1 MHAPGFSD
9 ARLLIIDDTHANLQ
23 LMERILK
30 RAGYA
35 SVNTSADPT
44 AAVSLYIRLQP
55 DLIVLDLHMP
65 GMDGFEVMEALTD
78 VVPTNSF
85 LPILVLTGDVDRDA
99 RDRALST
106 GAKDF
111 LTKPFDPTELLLR
124 IKNLLETRHLHQV
137 LQNHNEHLENTVAER
152 TSELRQALD
161 TLKEAQSRLKES
173 QEETVRR
180 LSIAAELR
188 DESTGAH
195 IQRMSR
201 YCALMARELGMDSDE
216 CELMRLASQM
226 HDVGKIGIPD
236 SILLKPGPLTLKE
249 RAVME
254 RHCDVGHR
262 ILMGSDAELVGMA
275 ATIAWTHH
283 EKVDGTGYPRGL
295 SGDDIPIQGRI
306 AAVADVFD
314 ALTTERV
321 YKHAF
326 PVNTAVSILRE
337 GSGTH
342 FDPELV
348 ETFLDSLP
356 AAKAILE
363 RFVDEIPI
371 RIRFSEVGLR

>member
-9 ARLLIIDDTHANLQ
+9 ARLLIIDDTDANLQ

-30 RAGYA
+30 RAGYT
-35 SVNTSADPT
+35 SVNTTADPT

-65 GMDGFEVMEALTD
+65 GMDGFEVMEALND

-124 IKNLLETRHLHQV
+124 IRNLLETRQLHQV

-152 TSELRQALD
+152 TGELRQALD

-201 YCALMARELGMDSDE
+201 YCALMARELGMESDE
-216 CELMRLASQM
+216 CELLRLASQM

-262 ILMGSDAELVGMA
+262 ILMGSDAELVVMA

-295 SGDDIPIQGRI
+295 SGDDIPIEGRI

-356 AAKAILE
+356 AATAILE
-363 RFVDEIPI
+363 RFGDEIPV

>member
-9 ARLLIIDDTHANLQ
+9 ARLLIIDDTAANLR
-23 LMERILK
+23 LMERILG
-30 RAGYA
+30 RAGYV
-35 SVNTSADPT
+35 SVTSTADPT
-44 AAVSLYIRLQP
+44 AAVSLYIRMQP

-65 GMDGFEVMEALTD
+65 GMDGFEVIEALRD
-78 VVPTNSF
+78 VVGANSF
-85 LPILVLTGDVDRDA
+85 LPILVLTGDMDRDA

-124 IKNLLETRHLHQV
+124 IRNLLETRHLHLE
-137 LQNHNEHLENTVAER
+137 LQSHNEHLENTVAER
-152 TSELRQALD
+152 TRELRSALGTLEQAQ
-161 TLKEAQSRLKES
+161 ARLKES

-180 LSIAAELR
+180 LSIAAEFR

-201 YCALMARELGMDSDE
+201 YCALMVRELGGNAE
-216 CELMRLASQM
+216 RTELVWLASQM

-236 SILLKPGPLTLKE
+236 SILLKPGPLTQKE
-249 RAVME
+249 RVVME

-262 ILMGSDAELVGMA
+262 ILMGSDAELVVMA

-283 EKVDGTGYPRGL
+283 EKVDGSGYPRGL
-295 SGDDIPIQGRI
+295 SGDDIPIEGRI
-306 AAVADVFD
+306 AAIADVFD

-321 YKHAF
+321 YKQAF
-326 PVNTAVSILRE
+326 PVGTAISILRE

-348 ETFLDSLP
+348 ETFLDSMP
-356 AAKAILE
+356 SVTAILD
-363 RFVDEIPI
+363 RFVDDIPI
-371 RIRFSEVGLR
+371 RIRLTEVGLG

>member
-9 ARLLIIDDTHANLQ
+9 ARLLIIDDTDANLQ

-30 RAGYA
+30 RAGYT
-35 SVNTSADPT
+35 SVNTTADPT

-65 GMDGFEVMEALTD
+65 GMDGFEVMEALND

-124 IKNLLETRHLHQV
+124 IRNLLETRQLHQV

-152 TSELRQALD
+152 TGELRQALD

-201 YCALMARELGMDSDE
+201 YCALMARELGMESDE
-216 CELMRLASQM
+216 CELLRLASQM

-262 ILMGSDAELVGMA
+262 ILMGSDAELVVMA

-295 SGDDIPIQGRI
+295 SGDDIPIEGRI

-356 AAKAILE
+356 AATAILE

-371 RIRFSEVGLR
+371 RIRFSEVGSR

>member
-9 ARLLIIDDTHANLQ
+9 ARLLIIDDTAANLQ
-23 LMERILK
+23 LMERILT
-30 RAGYA
+30 RAGYT
-35 SVNTSADPT
+35 SVTTSADPT
-44 AAVSLYIRLQP
+44 SAVSLYIRMQP
-55 DLIVLDLHMP
+55 DLIILDLHMP
-65 GMDGFEVMEALTD
+65 GMDGFEVMEALKD
-78 VVPTNSF
+78 VVPPNSF
-85 LPILVLTGDVDRDA
+85 LPVLVLTGDVDRDA

-152 TSELRQALD
+152 TGELRQALD
-161 TLKEAQSRLKES
+161 TLEQAQSRLKES

-180 LSIAAELR
+180 LSIAAEFR

-201 YCALMARELGMDSDE
+201 YCALMAREMGSDSE
-216 CELMRLASQM
+216 QSELLRLASQM

-236 SILLKPGPLTLKE
+236 SILLKPGPLSAKE
-249 RAVME
+249 RSVME

-262 ILMGSDAELVGMA
+262 ILMGSEAELVVMA

-295 SGDDIPIQGRI
+295 SGEDIPIEGRI
-306 AAVADVFD
+306 AAIADVFD

-326 PVNTAVSILRE
+326 PVSTAISILRE

-342 FDPELV
+342 FDSELV
-348 ETFLDSLP
+348 EVFLDSMP
-356 AAKAILE
+356 SVTSILD
-363 RFVDEIPI
+363 RFVDEVPI
-371 RIRFSEVGLR
+371 RIRLTEAGLR

>member
-9 ARLLIIDDTHANLQ
+9 ARLLIIDDTDANLQ

-30 RAGYA
+30 RAGYT
-35 SVNTSADPT
+35 SVNTTADPT

-65 GMDGFEVMEALTD
+65 GMDGFEVMEALND

-124 IKNLLETRHLHQV
+124 IRNLLETRQLHQV

-152 TSELRQALD
+152 TGELRQALD

-201 YCALMARELGMDSDE
+201 YCALMARELGMESDE
-216 CELMRLASQM
+216 CELLRLASQM

-262 ILMGSDAELVGMA
+262 ILMGSDAELVVMA

-295 SGDDIPIQGRI
+295 SGDDIPIEGRI

-356 AAKAILE
+356 AATAILE
-363 RFVDEIPI
+363 RFGDEIPI
-371 RIRFSEVGLR
+371 RIRFSEVGSR

>member
-9 ARLLIIDDTHANLQ
+9 ARLLIIDDTEANLP
-23 LMERILK
+23 LMERILT
-30 RAGYA
+30 RAGFA
-35 SVNTSADPT
+35 SVTTTSDPT
-44 AAVSLYIRLQP
+44 AAVSLYIRMEP

-65 GMDGFEVMEALTD
+65 GMDGFEVMEALKD
-78 VVPTNSF
+78 VVPPSSF
-85 LPILVLTGDVDRDA
+85 LPILVLTGDIDRDA

-106 GAKDF
+106 GAKDY

-124 IKNLLETRHLHQV
+124 IRNLLETRHLHQV
-137 LQNHNEHLENTVAER
+137 LQGHNEHLENTVAER
-152 TSELRQALD
+152 TGELRQALA
-161 TLKEAQSRLKES
+161 TLEHAQTRLKES

-201 YCALMARELGMDSDE
+201 YCALMARELGSDSE
-216 CELMRLASQM
+216 RVELLRLASQM

-236 SILLKPGPLTLKE
+236 SILLKPGPLSPKE
-249 RAVME
+249 RVVMQ

-262 ILMGSDAELVGMA
+262 ILTGSEAELVVLA
-275 ATIAWTHH
+275 AAIAWTHH
-283 EKVDGTGYPRGL
+283 ERVDGNGYPRGL
-295 SGDDIPIQGRI
+295 SRDDIPIEGRI
-306 AAVADVFD
+306 AAIADVFD

-326 PVNTAVSILRE
+326 PVDTAISILRE

-348 ETFLDSLP
+348 ETFLDSMP
-356 AAKAILE
+356 SVTAILDQ
-363 RFVDEIPI
+363 FVDEAPI
-371 RIRFSEVGLR
+371 RIRLTEAGLR

>member
-9 ARLLIIDDTHANLQ
+9 ARLLIIDDTDANLQ

-30 RAGYA
+30 RAGYT
-35 SVNTSADPT
+35 SVNTTADPT

-65 GMDGFEVMEALTD
+65 GMDGFEVMEALND

-124 IKNLLETRHLHQV
+124 IRNLLETRQLHQV

-152 TSELRQALD
+152 TGELRQALD

-201 YCALMARELGMDSDE
+201 YCALMARELGMESDE
-216 CELMRLASQM
+216 CELLRLASQM

-262 ILMGSDAELVGMA
+262 ILMGSDAELVVMA

-295 SGDDIPIQGRI
+295 SGDDIPIEGRI

-356 AAKAILE
+356 AATAILE
-363 RFVDEIPI
+363 RFGDEIPI

>member
-9 ARLLIIDDTHANLQ
+9 ARLLIIDDTAANLE
-23 LMERILK
+23 LMERILQ
-30 RAGYA
+30 RAGYTD
-35 SVNTSADPT
+35 VTTTADPT
-44 AAVSLYIRLQP
+44 AGVSFFIRIQP

-65 GMDGFEVMEALTD
+65 GMDGFEVMEAIKD
-78 VVPTNSF
+78 VVPASTF

-111 LTKPFDPTELLLR
+111 LTKPFDPTEVLLR
-124 IKNLLETRHLHQV
+124 IRNLLETRHLHQV
-137 LQNHNEHLENTVAER
+137 LQNHNDHLENTVAER
-152 TSELRQALD
+152 TAELRQAFE
-161 TLKEAQSRLKES
+161 TLQQAQARLKES

-180 LSIAAELR
+180 LSIAAEFR

-201 YCALMARELGMDSDE
+201 YCALMAREMGFE
-216 CELMRLASQM
+216 RERCELVRLASQM

-236 SILLKPGPLTLKE
+236 SILLKPGPLSPKE
-249 RAVME
+249 RSVMQ
-254 RHCDVGHR
+254 RHSDVGHR
-262 ILMGSDAELVGMA
+262 ILMGSNAELVGLA

-283 EKVDGTGYPRGL
+283 EKVDGTGYPRGIA
-295 SGDDIPIQGRI
+295 GDDIPIEGRI
-306 AAVADVFD
+306 AAIADVFD

-326 PVNTAVSILRE
+326 PVGTAISILKE

-342 FDPELV
+342 FDSGLV
-348 ETFLDSLP
+348 ETFLDAMPSVT
-356 AAKAILE
+356 AILD
-363 RFVDEIPI
+363 RFVDETPV
-371 RIRFSEVGLR
+371 RIRLTEAGLR